1 MKINGINKT
10 LEVYENIEIKRSND
24 IRGISKKDELKL
36 SDKAMDY
43 GIALKKLKDV
53 PEIRMDKVKKIQD
66 EIKTGVYKLDGEKIV
81 EKMFQEANFE
91 KRI

>member
-10 LEVYENIEIKRSND
+10 LEVYENIEIKKSND

-66 EIKTGVYKLDGEKIV
+66 EIKTGVYKPDGEKIA

>member
-1 MKINGINKT
+1 
-10 LEVYENIEIKRSND
+10 
-24 IRGISKKDELKL
+24 
-36 SDKAMDY
+36 MDY

-66 EIKTGVYKLDGEKIV
+66 EIKTGVYKPDGEKIA

>member
-10 LEVYENIEIKRSND
+10 LEVYENIEIKKSND

-53 PEIRMDKVKKIQD
+53 PEIRMDKVKKFRM
-66 EIKTGVYKLDGEKIV
+66 K
-81 EKMFQEANFE
+81 
-91 KRI
+91 

>member
-10 LEVYENIEIKRSND
+10 LEVYENIEIKKSND